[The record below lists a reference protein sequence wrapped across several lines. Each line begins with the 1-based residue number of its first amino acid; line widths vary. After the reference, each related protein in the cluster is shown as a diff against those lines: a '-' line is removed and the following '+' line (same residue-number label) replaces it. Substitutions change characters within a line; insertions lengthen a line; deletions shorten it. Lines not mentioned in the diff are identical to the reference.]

1 MFDCKNCGYK
11 ATHQHSLTTLMK
23 SVHKGVRYDCN
34 QCDYRVNWQDN
45 LTTYIIHDGLRFD
58 FNQCY
63 YRTTQQHTLTTHI
76 RSIHDGVRYDCNQCD
91 YRPNYR
97 YNSSIMI
104 YNDSINRLFYL
115 IFSPMLTFS
124 YNVLILFIYRFLVN
138 LTSQLVGYFLNTII
152 LIGLLSLGNSGS
164 KWVLNFHICVISF
177 VCLSDHFYYLQS
189 GLLQLIT
196 FRVFFNNSN

>member
-1 MFDCKNCGYK
+1 M
-11 ATHQHSLTTLMK
+11 
-23 SVHKGVRYDCN
+23 
-34 QCDYRVNWQDN
+34 
-45 LTTYIIHDGLRFD
+45 
-58 FNQCY
+58 
-63 YRTTQQHTLTTHI
+63 
-76 RSIHDGVRYDCNQCD
+76 HDGVRYDCNQCD

-152 LIGLLSLGNSGS
+152 LIGLLSLGNSDS

>member
-11 ATHQHSLTTLMK
+11 VNHQHSLTTLMK

-58 FNQCY
+58 FNQYY

-104 YNDSINRLFYL
+104 YNDSIDRLFYL
-115 IFSPMLTFS
+115 IFSPMLIFF
-124 YNVLILFIYRFLVN
+124 YNVLIIFTYGFLVN
-138 LTSQLVGYFLNTII
+138 LTSQLVRYFLNTII
-152 LIGLLSLGNSGS
+152 LIELLSLGNSGG

-177 VCLSDHFYYLQS
+177 VRLLDHFYYLQS